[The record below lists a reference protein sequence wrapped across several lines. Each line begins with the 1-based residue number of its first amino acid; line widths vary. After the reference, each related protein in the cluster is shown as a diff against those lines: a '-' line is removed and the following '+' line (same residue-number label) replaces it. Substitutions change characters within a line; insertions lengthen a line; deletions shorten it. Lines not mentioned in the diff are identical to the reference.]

1 VTGVDPMLLLA
12 AACLVSLHSQYD
24 GRRMERQSRL
34 VESDCDITTIVAA
47 AMKGMH
53 LNVDALERCCEEV
66 PLCII
71 ENTLTTNCAKVR
83 LRHGTFWNSLFFEC
97 LQ

>member
-12 AACLVSLHSQYD
+12 AACLVSLHSQHD

-34 VESDCDITTIVAA
+34 VESDCDIMTIVAA

-71 ENTLTTNCAKVR
+71 ENTVQLCKSTIAP
-83 LRHGTFWNSLFFEC
+83 RHVLE
-97 LQ
+97 